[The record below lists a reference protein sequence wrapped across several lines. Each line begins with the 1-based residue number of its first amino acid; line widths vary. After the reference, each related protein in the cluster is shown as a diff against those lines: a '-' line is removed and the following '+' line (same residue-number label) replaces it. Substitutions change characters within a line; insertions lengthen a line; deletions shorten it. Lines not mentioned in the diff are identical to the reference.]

1 MASRALAPAHLGWDP
16 HRGWE
21 LESVCTTSQR
31 DEFPSGLS
39 RAGPA
44 LWRCHRAMSSSP
56 YMWWPV
62 GNLPSLGLSSAQLRL
77 PFKASEMCNEQPFQ
91 SGTTCLCRMY
101 RMSFSSATTWLGP
114 ACQEIQA
121 RPAFFSLIHS
131 ASVAGRYCSAWW
143 SFAIC
148 VLDTLGPVLLSV
160 RLCRTLQDK
169 PTLAEGAQRGH

>member
-1 MASRALAPAHLGWDP
+1 MACWQPPIPGSQIAGEIKLGP
-16 HRGWE
+16 T
-21 LESVCTTSQR
+21 LFKR
-31 DEFPSGLS
+31 DV
-39 RAGPA
+39 
-44 LWRCHRAMSSSP
+44 
-56 YMWWPV
+56 WWV
-62 GNLPSLGLSSAQLRL
+62 LFRTNGYGGTVSTVSCKYGICYSSAQLRL

-131 ASVAGRYCSAWW
+131 ASVAGRYCTAWW